1 MKRLLAATLG
11 VLAVLTAAPVFASD
25 TVSYYYNDAQGS
37 PVAVTD
43 ALAAGRLC
51 ALKTPFLDLQRKLSV
66 LLRRQT
72 YRGALL
78 DAFLRDIGV

>member
-1 MKRLLAATLG
+1 MAQLPAGETVLELDQIEAIKQAVVAGLG
-11 VLAVLTAAPVFASD
+11 IACLPA
-25 TVSYYYNDAQGS
+25 
-37 PVAVTD
+37 VAVTD